1 MHVIFFQSKPTGQ
14 KEKKGRK
21 LVLLFSTKHRFEKSW
36 RFSQPISQ
44 MALMA
49 YLSLLLFSRN
59 LLRDGLLL
67 TSAHIPQSCMPPQN
81 NNSTKLAY
89 QESGAEPG
97 NLGHVSWDCALS
109 VVFTVP
115 PFVFTFLALKSQI
128 KSRLLLLTH
137 RTLWLTFVRR
147 SNVCLRKC
155 SHGHRG

>member
-1 MHVIFFQSKPTGQ
+1 MSYSSNQSPQ
-14 KEKKGRK
+14 VRKKRGGRK

-59 LLRDGLLL
+59 LLRDGLHL
-67 TSAHIPQSCMPPQN
+67 TSAHIPQSCMPPRN

-89 QESGAEPG
+89 QESSADPG
-97 NLGHVSWDCALS
+97 NLGHVSWDRAHS
-109 VVFTVP
+109 VFFTVP
-115 PFVFTFLALKSQI
+115 PFVLTFLALKCQI
-128 KSRLLLLTH
+128 KSRWLLLTR
-137 RTLWLTFVRR
+137 RTLWLTFVLH
-147 SNVCLRKC
+147 SNMGLRKC